1 MPSRL
6 DQQIDRIVAENGGS
20 LHDALRALM
29 QVNEHL
35 EAELE
40 RLRAVMV
47 YSQASAEGQSLH

>member
-35 EAELE
+35 EAELD
-40 RLRAVMV
+40 RLHAVVM
-47 YSQASAEGQSLH
+47 YSKACASDQSLH

>member
-35 EAELE
+35 EAELD
-40 RLRAVMV
+40 RLRAVVV
-47 YSQASAEGQSLH
+47 YSKACAEDQSLH

>member
-35 EAELE
+35 EAELD
-40 RLRAVMV
+40 RLRAVVM
-47 YSQASAEGQSLH
+47 YSNACADDQSLH